1 MGVVAPGRLGEGW
14 GITKELRV
22 CEGCSVL
29 GEGLAGC
36 GRPPAVSQHEE
47 GDKRR
52 EWAITSTTPPQ
63 ELYLGPH
70 LQAPSGLGSLLL
82 LPPQLSSDNAHW
94 GLEITYLYLC
104 HHFHIICLGFICC

>member
-52 EWAITSTTPPQ
+52 EWAITSTTPPL

-94 GLEITYLYLC
+94 GLEIKYLYLC
-104 HHFHIICLGFICC
+104 HHFHIICL